1 MTESKRAHSISGK
14 SAYSL
19 VHSGSYSMR
28 CYFMRG
34 GHIEAVEE
42 LTGLSG
48 EEAIEKAHALFS
60 ERKHLFEGFEVWDRT
75 RVLIRH
81 PEPTAPNN
89 VAVWPL
95 HRDLSRAVA
104 SGRPADSPEKS
115 SAAPFKPPPNG

>member
-1 MTESKRAHSISGK
+1 MIAYSASSMSMTESKRAHSISGK

-19 VHSGSYSMR
+19 VHSGSYRMR

-60 ERKHLFEGFEVWDRT
+60 ERKASRCGIARAYLSGIPSRLPRT
-75 RVLIRH
+75 TS
-81 PEPTAPNN
+81 P
-89 VAVWPL
+89 
-95 HRDLSRAVA
+95 
-104 SGRPADSPEKS
+104 SGR
-115 SAAPFKPPPNG
+115 FIGT